1 MLSSRMFFDDD
12 FFKGEEKVKTDVYEK
27 NGRVYVEMDAPG
39 YTKDNIDISLDKGDL
54 TVTFSKESEE
64 EENKK
69 YLHRERR
76 SYSKITRSFY
86 LGEVDEDEV
95 EASFKNGVLV
105 VSSPKKKEID
115 TKRTISIKDY
125 E

>member
-1 MLSSRMFFDDD
+1 MLPSKIFFDDN

-27 NGRVYVEMDAPG
+27 DGKMYVEMEAPG
-39 YTKDNIDISLDKGDL
+39 YTKDNIDISLDKGEL
-54 TVTFSKESEE
+54 TVTLFKESKE

-86 LGEVDEDEV
+86 LGDVEEDEV
-95 EASFKNGVLV
+95 EAIFKNGVLV
-105 VSSPKKKEID
+105 VSSPKKKEIE
-115 TKRTISIKDY
+115 TKRTINIKDY

>member
-12 FFKGEEKVKTDVYEK
+12 FFKGEEKIKTDVYEK
-27 NGRVYVEMDAPG
+27 DGRIFVEMDAPG

-54 TVTFSKESEE
+54 TVTFSKELKE

-76 SYSKITRSFY
+76 SCSKITRSFY

-95 EASFKNGVLV
+95 EASFKNGVLM
-105 VSSPKKKEID
+105 VSSPKKKEIE
-115 TKRTISIKDY
+115 TKRTISIRDY

>member
-1 MLSSRMFFDDD
+1 MLPSRMFLDED
-12 FFKGEEKVKTDVYEK
+12 FFKSEEKIKTDLYEK
-27 NGRVYVEMDAPG
+27 EGKLFVEMEAPG
-39 YTKDNIDISLDKGDL
+39 YTKENIDISLDKGDL
-54 TVTFSKESEE
+54 TVTFTKENHE

-76 SYSKITRSFY
+76 SYSKITRSFN
-86 LGEVDEDEV
+86 LGEVEETDVD
-95 EASFKNGVLV
+95 ASFKNGILII
-105 VSSPKKKEID
+105 SAPKKKEIE

>member
-1 MLSSRMFFDDD
+1 MLPSRMFFDDEL
-12 FFKGEEKVKTDVYEK
+12 FKSEEKIKTDLYEK
-27 NGRVYVEMDAPG
+27 DGKLVLEMEAPG
-39 YTKDNIDISLDKGDL
+39 YTKEDIDISLNKGDL
-54 TVTFSKESEE
+54 TVTFSRENHE

-86 LGEVDEDEV
+86 LGDDAEDEV
-95 EASFKNGVLV
+95 DACFKNGILV
-105 VSSPKKKEID
+105 ISCPKKKEIE